1 MCSPKVISQVQRS
14 LSRRNLLKLGA
25 GAVAAA
31 TLPQTSS
38 RARAQAAGM
47 SLNNIQDLTHTLSP
61 SFPVFPAFEP
71 MKITKQYDVTED
83 GFYANRWD
91 LGEHSGT
98 HMDAPAHFVAR
109 APTADQLPTE
119 RLFAPAVVI
128 DISDKVA
135 RNADTGVSVA
145 DLTAWED
152 AHGQIPAGAAVLM
165 RSGWASRLGEGDAF
179 LNLDDAG
186 TLHFPGFLPEA
197 AEFLVSERT
206 IVGVG
211 VDTPSLDLGNSSTFD
226 VHVTILGSG
235 AWGLE
240 NLANLES
247 LLPAGA
253 QLIVGGPK
261 VEGASGGPAR
271 VFAVW
276 D

>member
-1 MCSPKVISQVQRS
+1 MCSPKVISQVQQTLNRRS
-14 LSRRNLLKLGA
+14 LLKLGA
-25 GAVAAA
+25 GAVAAGA
-31 TLPQTSS
+31 LPLTS
-38 RARAQAAGM
+38 ARAQPAGM
-47 SLNNIQDLTHTLSP
+47 RFNNIQDLTHTLSP

-71 MKITKQYDVTED
+71 MKITKQYDVNED

-91 LGEHSGT
+91 VGEHSGT
-98 HMDAPAHFVAR
+98 HMDAPAHFVAG
-109 APTADQLPTE
+109 APTADQIGAT
-119 RLFAPAVVI
+119 RLFAPAVVV
-128 DISDKVA
+128 DISDKA
-135 RNADTGVSVA
+135 AQNADVGVSVD

-152 AHGQIPAGAAVLM
+152 QHGQIPEGAAVLM

-197 AEFLVSERT
+197 AEFLVSERN

-240 NLANLES
+240 NVANLAS
-247 LLPAGA
+247 LPSTGA
-253 QLIVGGPK
+253 WVIVGGPK